1 MRVNVIFFHIEGSD
15 TMEGFGLRVLYTALN
30 AVLPIILM
38 IALGYFLRQ
47 KGMLSEGFLKTG
59 NKLVFKLCLPSM
71 LFVNIYSI
79 PSLRDIRWGIVIYS
93 AIALFVIFAVGTAIA
108 LATTRVP
115 DRRGVIAQCIFRS
128 NYAIIGMPLAAALG
142 GAEAEAVAAVLSAVA
157 VPILNILAVV
167 SLSMFVGAE
176 NNGKVSAKHILLDIV
191 KNPLI
196 QGVAAGMLCL
206 VLRWAQTAI
215 WGQTLFSISVHTK
228 FIYTVL
234 TYLKAITT
242 PLALIVLG
250 GQFVF
255 SAVRELRKE
264 ILVATLSR
272 VLLAPVIG
280 IGGAILCAK
289 IGILECGTA
298 QFPALVALF
307 GSPVSVSSAIMAS
320 EMHNDEQL
328 ATQLVVW
335 TTAASGLTVFL
346 ISCGLMAMGFI
357 TI

>member
-1 MRVNVIFFHIEGSD
+1 
-15 TMEGFGLRVLYTALN
+15 MEGLWLQILYTALN

-47 KGMLSEGFLKTG
+47 KGMVSEGFLKNG

-79 PSLRDIRWGIVIYS
+79 ESLSDIRWDIVAYS
-93 AIALFVIFAVGTAIA
+93 AAALFVIFIVGTAIA
-108 LATTRVP
+108 VATTKVA
-115 DRRGVIAQCIFRS
+115 DRRGVVAQCIFRS

-142 GAEAEAVAAVLSAVA
+142 GAEAEAVAAVLSSVA
-157 VPILNILAVV
+157 VPILNILAVI
-167 SLSMFVGAE
+167 SLSMFV
-176 NNGKVSAKHILLDIV
+176 NQTDSGKVSVKHILLDIV

-206 VLRWAQTAI
+206 VLRWAQTEI
-215 WGQTLFSISVHTK
+215 WGETVFSISLHTK
-228 FIYTVL
+228 FFYTVL
-234 TYLKAITT
+234 TYLKAMTT

-255 SAVRELRKE
+255 SAVKELRKE
-264 ILVATLSR
+264 IIVATLSR
-272 VLLAPVIG
+272 VILAPLIG
-280 IGGAILCAK
+280 IGGAILLSK
-289 IGILECGTA
+289 TPLLECGTA

-320 EMHNDEQL
+320 QMHNDEQL
-328 ATQLVVW
+328 STQLVVW
-335 TTAASGLTVFL
+335 TTIASGITVFL
-346 ISCGLMAMGFI
+346 ISCGLMALGFI
-357 TI
+357 TV

>member
-1 MRVNVIFFHIEGSD
+1 MRSGSYFTAGLGD
-15 TMEGFGLRVLYTALN
+15 TDEAAELVLLTSELV
-30 AVLPIILM
+30 VLLLTSVL
-38 IALGYFLRQ
+38 AA
-47 KGMLSEGFLKTG
+47 
-59 NKLVFKLCLPSM
+59 
-71 LFVNIYSI
+71 
-79 PSLRDIRWGIVIYS
+79 SLWGISDV
-93 AIALFVIFAVGTAIA
+93 
-108 LATTRVP
+108 
-115 DRRGVIAQCIFRS
+115 
-128 NYAIIGMPLAAALG
+128 
-142 GAEAEAVAAVLSAVA
+142 VAAVLSAVA

-176 NNGKVSAKHILLDIV
+176 NNGKVSAKHILMDIV

>member
-1 MRVNVIFFHIEGSD
+1 
-15 TMEGFGLRVLYTALN
+15 MEGHWLQILYTALN

-38 IALGYFLRQ
+38 ICLGWLLRQ
-47 KGMLSEGFLKTG
+47 KGMLSEAFLKNG

-79 PSLRDIRWGIVIYS
+79 PSLADIHWDIVGY
-93 AIALFVIFAVGTAIA
+93 AAVALFAVFLVGTGIA
-108 LATTRVP
+108 VAATPVP
-115 DRRGVIAQCIFRS
+115 KRRGVIAQCIFRS

-142 GAEAEAVAAVLSAVA
+142 GPEAEAVAAVLSSVA
-157 VPILNILAVV
+157 VPILNVLAVI
-167 SLSMFVGAE
+167 SLSMFV
-176 NNGKVSAKHILLDIV
+176 NQTDSGKLSFKHILLDIA

-206 VLRWAQTAI
+206 VLRWVQTE
-215 WGQTLFSISVHTK
+215 TLGEVVVSLSVHTK
-228 FIYTVL
+228 FFYTVL
-234 TYLKAITT
+234 NYLKALTT

-250 GQFVF
+250 GQFTF

-272 VLLAPVIG
+272 VLLAPVLG
-280 IGGAILCAK
+280 IGGAILLSQTPL
-289 IGILECGTA
+289 LECGPA
-298 QFPALVALF
+298 QYPALVALF
-307 GSPVSVSSAIMAS
+307 ASPVSVSSAIMAS

-335 TTAASGLTVFL
+335 TTIASGITVFL
-346 ISCGLMAMGFI
+346 ISCGLMAMGLM
-357 TI
+357 TGGH